1 MFSVSR
7 IEAGSNARPR
17 TSSST
22 RGDSFSQ
29 RFQHYVA
36 RSFLQLGPILFGL
49 CTCGVLIV
57 AWAERDEG
65 HLVAESG
72 TGYWL
77 GIAGSIIMLMLLA
90 YPLRKRFRILHGIGR
105 VASWF
110 RFHMIMGIVGP
121 VLIILHTNFKL
132 GSLNSRLALF
142 TMLVVV
148 ASGIVGRYL
157 YAKIH
162 KGLYGKQI
170 ELRDVVA
177 DLAAINK
184 NLSELLGEQGGL
196 RADLEQYALR
206 ASNAPS
212 SIFGSFFAALGAGLS
227 ARSAYRRCR
236 REIRSDLGAR
246 TDQRWATRRQRRRQM
261 KDIEARL
268 RTFFV
273 VAKRAQRLAFFERLF
288 GMWHHLHM
296 PLFILL
302 ISAVVIHVVAVH
314 RY

>member
-7 IEAGSNARPR
+7 IEAGSNARSRTPR
-17 TSSST
+17 SNGVDTY
-22 RGDSFSQ
+22 SQ
-29 RFQHYVA
+29 RFQHYIA

-49 CTCGVLIV
+49 GTCAVLV
-57 AWAERDEG
+57 FAWTERDEG

-90 YPLRKRFRILHGIGR
+90 YPLRKRFRFLHGLGR
-105 VASWF
+105 VANWF

-170 ELRDVVA
+170 ALRDVVA
-177 DLAAINK
+177 DLAAINQD
-184 NLSELLGEQGGL
+184 LSELLGEQGGL
-196 RADLEQYALR
+196 RADLEEYASR
-206 ASNAPS
+206 ATTAPS
-212 SIFGSFFAALGAGLS
+212 SIFGSFVAALGAGVR

-236 REIRSDLGAR
+236 REIRADLAARSDRQWG
-246 TDQRWATRRQRRRQM
+246 TRRQRRRQM
-261 KDIEARL
+261 RDIEARL